1 MADNKEK
8 MLNTRITAELYEQLQ
23 SVCETRKMGLSE
35 AVRDALLLWM
45 DAHNKATYG
54 SLSRN
59 VRGE

>member
-35 AVRDALLLWM
+35 AVRDALLLWI
-45 DAHNKATYG
+45 DA
-54 SLSRN
+54 
-59 VRGE
+59 